1 MQISAHSRWRSMRT
15 FEAAVIFHQFRKRY
29 RGKTVDIRPGVQRL
43 VHLRQQRPIDAV
55 GVVVDMAINQVT
67 AVGHMV
73 PGHHGI
79 VAQDQ
84 AVRAVAA
91 LQQGLCAPQGPFSSK
106 PGRGCPRSGAF
117 CPAAAAGRIPGP
129 CNRTSDPPRCTPYRP
144 RAHAGAN
151 SPAGRRPF
159 PLRWQTG
166 ARSGG

>member
-15 FEAAVIFHQFRKRY
+15 LEAAVVFHQFRKRH

-55 GVVVDMAINQVT
+55 GVVVDMAIDQVT

-91 LQQGLCAPQGPFSSK
+91 LQQGLY
-106 PGRGCPRSGAF
+106 AF
-117 CPAAAAGRIPGP
+117 KVALHRDLFHP
-129 CNRTSDPPRCTPYRP
+129 NRVVV
-144 RAHAGAN
+144 AHDQV
-151 SPAGRRPF
+151 F
-159 PLRWQTG
+159 F
-166 ARSGG
+166 AR